1 MLESSVFNS
10 FEQIQVSV
18 GIMRTIN
25 RYIMIAFYFREAQ
38 CDVDQVLVDLKQP
51 RHSKAL
57 YVRAE
62 AMYNLGNFEYAL
74 MNFHRAKKKCRPK
87 VILVCH
93 RSLQKKYFYS

>member
-1 MLESSVFNS
+1 MIS
-10 FEQIQVSV
+10 FH
-18 GIMRTIN
+18 
-25 RYIMIAFYFREAQ
+25 FREAQ

-87 VILVCH
+87 VILLCH
-93 RSLQKKYFYS
+93 RCLQKKILSFLNRIGMTLTKVFLDVNWLLKTP